1 MEDDEEYEHSPNG
14 FYYPD
19 EDLDETSI
27 EATSTLLRF
36 RHLPISSQKTEQNNF
51 VERVAFSYRYNKI
64 VKADARMWPGIAVKR
79 RCLRHVTS
87 SSIQGLIFVLVSKPL
102 AFQSSTYP
110 LSSAEVRWG
119 VIYIRWTK
127 WVQAQKLRGILRLH
141 SLFSAEPLRR
151 REQLTFLYLV
161 SRLLPPWPK
170 VDQ

>member
-64 VKADARMWPGIAVKR
+64 VKADARM
-79 RCLRHVTS
+79 
-87 SSIQGLIFVLVSKPL
+87 
-102 AFQSSTYP
+102 
-110 LSSAEVRWG
+110 
-119 VIYIRWTK
+119 
-127 WVQAQKLRGILRLH
+127 
-141 SLFSAEPLRR
+141 
-151 REQLTFLYLV
+151 
-161 SRLLPPWPK
+161 
-170 VDQ
+170 